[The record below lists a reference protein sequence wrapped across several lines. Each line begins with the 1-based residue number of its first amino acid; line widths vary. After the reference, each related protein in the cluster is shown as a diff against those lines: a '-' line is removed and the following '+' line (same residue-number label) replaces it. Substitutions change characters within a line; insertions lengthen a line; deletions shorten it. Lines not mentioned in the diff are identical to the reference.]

1 MIEVTLISYLQRILN
16 MNEVYTEVPATMP
29 KTFIVIDRTAHGKTE
44 TGLETAVIAFQSY
57 GTTQYTAASLSAAVV
72 DAVLSMPESE
82 TNIFQ
87 AELNSEYPW
96 PDQANKRYRYQA
108 IFEFTYFEN

>member
-1 MIEVTLISYLQRILN
+1 MIETTLISYLEGKN
-16 MNEVYTEVPATMP
+16 FSNVNVEVPASMP
-29 KTFIVIDRTAHGKTE
+29 ASFIVIDRTAHSKTE
-44 TGLETAVIAFQSY
+44 TGLETAVIAFQAY
-57 GTTQYTAASLSAAVV
+57 ATTQYAAAALSASIV
-72 DAVLSMPESE
+72 DAILAMPETE

-108 IFEFTYFEN
+108 IFEFTYFES